1 MFSLKHIQSGTL
13 ESFDIQ
19 VLLELL
25 GDPIND
31 EIQLGEHRYRIS
43 SYQSLSSEVPSG
55 SPCAENCNSSSLVI
69 AIPFVGASVFSLE
82 GRQID
87 ISSLMLTVNNVLYKY
102 AVDYTIASGNLLWNG
117 QFDLEPSDSLWLRY
131 QTIQ

>member
-1 MFSLKHIQSGTL
+1 MFSLKHIQSGAL
-13 ESFDIQ
+13 EPFDIQ

-43 SYQSLSSEVPSG
+43 SYQSLSGEVPLG
-55 SPCAENCNSSSLVI
+55 TPNNSNTSFVI

-87 ISSLMLTVNNVLYKY
+87 TSSLMLTVNNVLYKY

>member
-1 MFSLKHIQSGTL
+1 VFSLKHIQSGTL

-43 SYQSLSSEVPSG
+43 SFQPLSGELTSG
-55 SPCAENCNSSSLVI
+55 TPCAENCNSSSLVI
-69 AIPFVGASVFSLE
+69 AIPVIGASVFSLE
-82 GRQID
+82 GRQVD
-87 ISSLMLTVNNVLYKY
+87 ISTLMLTVNNVLYKY
-102 AVDYTIASGNLLWNG
+102 EVDYTISSGSLIWQG

-131 QTIQ
+131 REIV